1 MKRKLYTHM
10 SIIAVLSMCLTVVLT
25 SVIFYNKFQK
35 QVISDLKSHA
45 NILLS
50 TQSFL
55 EYVEKDY
62 DPKIDNLRI
71 TVVDMDGQVEYD
83 SNADIGKMDNHS
95 DRPEIQEAQEN
106 GSGYAVRES
115 NTLSKRTF
123 YYAEKLSDGRIIRV
137 AKEADSLWEFLRNVL
152 PLLVAVV
159 GVMIFVCILM
169 ARLLARKIVEPIE
182 QLATHLDSEDEPKQ
196 TYVEL
201 QPFLD
206 KIGKMIITH

>member
-1 MKRKLYTHM
+1 MTRRELEITDITEILKIMDSTKILHLGLSDGGWPYVVPMNFGYTYADGHM
-10 SIIAVLSMCLTVVLT
+10 VLT

-95 DRPEIQEAQEN
+95 DRPEIREAQEN

-115 NTLSKRTF
+115 WST
-123 YYAEKLSDGRIIRV
+123 
-137 AKEADSLWEFLRNVL
+137 
-152 PLLVAVV
+152 
-159 GVMIFVCILM
+159 
-169 ARLLARKIVEPIE
+169 
-182 QLATHLDSEDEPKQ
+182 
-196 TYVEL
+196 
-201 QPFLD
+201 
-206 KIGKMIITH
+206 